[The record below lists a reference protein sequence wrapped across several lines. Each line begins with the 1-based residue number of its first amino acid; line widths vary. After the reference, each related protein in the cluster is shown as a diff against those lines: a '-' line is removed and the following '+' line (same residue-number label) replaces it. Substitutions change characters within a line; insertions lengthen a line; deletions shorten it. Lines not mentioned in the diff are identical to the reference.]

1 MRWLLGALISL
12 AVLACRFD
20 VPEVPDDE
28 APSTRMV
35 RGTVVDFES
44 GQPIVGAAS
53 VITSGLIPVPTI
65 TSTGAA
71 FTIQDVP
78 ENSAFQLL
86 ASAPSHRPTFSEA
99 VLVGTADL
107 LDVNATVVSDSFVTS
122 LATAFQ
128 ITPSAARGILLAR
141 VVTDR
146 GEPKAGV
153 AKSAFMLAASVTG
166 PFFLGDSRQPLPTAT
181 ATSAS
186 GWVVWFEVVPGVA
199 KLSVPAAASTTL
211 DMAISP
217 ISAGTVTL
225 AQIRATDGALMLPSN
240 VSFATQIVPIF
251 QRLAEGGRG
260 CTACHS
266 SGGIGKDLGGLS
278 LDGAASLV
286 YKELT
291 QEDPLRVQRVTPEM
305 SQLLTYPSREDPPDR
320 HPNVTFTSPLD
331 PDYLK
336 ILVWIREGA
345 KDN

>member
-1 MRWLLGALISL
+1 
-12 AVLACRFD
+12 
-20 VPEVPDDE
+20 
-28 APSTRMV
+28 MV

-44 GQPIVGAAS
+44 GQLIVGAAS
-53 VITSGLIPVPTI
+53 VITSGLTPAPTI

-99 VLVGTADL
+99 VLVGTEDL
-107 LDVNATVVSDSFVTS
+107 VDITAAVVSETFVAS
-122 LATAFQ
+122 LATGFQ

-141 VVTDR
+141 VVDDR

-153 AKSAFMLAASVTG
+153 AKAAFVLDASVSG
-166 PFFLGDSRQPLPTAT
+166 PFFLGDNRQPLPSAT

-186 GWVVWFEVVPGVA
+186 GWVVWFEVAPGVA
-199 KLSVPAAASTTL
+199 KLSVPAAAAVTL
-211 DMAISP
+211 DMAVSP
-217 ISAGTVTL
+217 VSAGTITL
-225 AQIRATDGALMLPSN
+225 AQIRATDGAPVLPSN
-240 VSFATQIVPIF
+240 ISFASQIIPIF
-251 QRLAEGGRG
+251 ARLAEGGRG

-266 SGGIGKDLGGLS
+266 GNGIGKDLGGLA
-278 LDGAASLV
+278 LDGSTAYV
-286 YKELT
+286 FKELIE
-291 QEDPLRVQRVTPEM
+291 EDPLRVQRSLPEK